1 MAFQVGSKV
10 RPELGRADVSGFA
23 RAGEYYGQALAN
35 LGEQIGSAVTK
46 YAVNKQKKED
56 KKLRYESIL
65 PYTTSMFGAEEGEK
79 MAQTFSNDPKLGA
92 QILEFAG
99 MQQDQAALQQALAVS
114 TTPEGD
120 TDPNTILS
128 SFINFGGRD
137 VGKAAELIKEIR
149 GPGELIVD
157 PITGVV
163 QQGGKFKG
171 ITRVPTKPVEPSV
184 TEIDGV
190 TFAQTAPNK
199 WEVVEKDPSAP
210 EPVIKEL
217 TDSKG
222 DTYTVITVGGSSR
235 IFQSEGPPI
244 VVGDNG
250 GDETKG
256 DSLGL
261 GL

>member
-1 MAFQVGSKV
+1 MAFQTGSQV

-114 TTPEGD
+114 TTPGGEID
-120 TDPNTILS
+120 YASVLPSYIEL
-128 SFINFGGRD
+128 GGRD
-137 VGKAAELIKEIR
+137 VKGVAGLIEEAR

-157 PITGVV
+157 PVTGVV

-184 TEIDGV
+184 TQIKGERGTYDVV
-190 TFAQTAPNK
+190 TTEGGTRVFPVAEMGGIGQLTRSIIESADSQGIPSFDTEEEALAANLEPGTKVLIGGEKAQ
-199 WEVVEKDPSAP
+199 
-210 EPVIKEL
+210 I
-217 TDSKG
+217 
-222 DTYTVITVGGSSR
+222 
-235 IFQSEGPPI
+235 Q
-244 VVGDNG
+244 
-250 GDETKG
+250 
-256 DSLGL
+256 
-261 GL
+261 